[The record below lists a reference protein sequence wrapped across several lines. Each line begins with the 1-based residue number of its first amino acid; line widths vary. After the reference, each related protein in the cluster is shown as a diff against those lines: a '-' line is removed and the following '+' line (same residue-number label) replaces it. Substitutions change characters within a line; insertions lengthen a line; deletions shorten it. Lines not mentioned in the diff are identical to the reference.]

1 MNLLFFFFVFFFFG
15 ELYSTTNIK
24 VEENTLLVRTISIL
38 NNINNFDFSR
48 LLEKNTIYN

>member
-1 MNLLFFFFVFFFFG
+1 MNLLFFFLCFFFG
-15 ELYSTTNIK
+15 EFYSTTNIK